1 LEICEDLIDK
11 WTLDVAWG
19 VVVPLSVLVG
29 PKLRALEGLNIGP
42 VYVVALGLYPRTSE
56 AEET

>member
-42 VYVVALGLYPRTSE
+42 VYVVAPM
-56 AEET
+56 